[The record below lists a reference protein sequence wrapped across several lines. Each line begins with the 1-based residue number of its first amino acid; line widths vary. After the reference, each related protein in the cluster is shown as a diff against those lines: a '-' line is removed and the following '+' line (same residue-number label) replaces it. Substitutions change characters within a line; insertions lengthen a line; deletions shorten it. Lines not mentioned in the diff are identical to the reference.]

1 MEYETSPNGLLQSAR
16 NGLPHVSW
24 PTFFAVVVFACIT
37 TRFVSGLQSQRR
49 DQDPSKPRA
58 VLLAPY
64 WFPWI
69 GHGFPFLWNHVNF
82 FMRTR
87 ESMNEPVFGLYLRG
101 EKHNAVLSPHMMKT
115 VFSAED
121 ASSAHVLD
129 QALQNVFGDRGLT
142 RKLKLAQNQGIS
154 DNATSIINGKP
165 FITDASS
172 AITRLVQGNMPNL
185 VSFCRSLVDQNPW
198 ERGSSQVELPDEGDQ
213 SFCEANL
220 FALVSNF
227 VGHITTTFLMGDA
240 FVEAFPGLSE
250 DLGTLDSSYVTLFI
264 GTPRY
269 IPHPSASAGHA
280 ARDRLRHIMSIFHRA
295 LVAWDDGIDPGIEL
309 RDLDD
314 ASELV
319 KDRMRTFCKLELS
332 PGASAAGHLSL
343 YYELIEHT
351 SKIAFWTIT
360 HLFSDPPLLEQVRK
374 EISSYV
380 VASRPSRQET
390 GFPFDEPPRLSLD
403 IEKVL
408 ESCPL
413 FRACYYET
421 VRLHSAGITSKKLA
435 SDITLSESAEEA
447 AYGLTE
453 PRTYTIRKDEKVIL
467 SHGAYHH
474 DPRYFSNP
482 DQYDPLRFLVTD
494 PATGK
499 QQADLNI
506 LAPFAGGLYGTTN
519 GAFIERT
526 ILIFTAGVVAMWEI
540 EPKSGKSLAVPG
552 HKISWGAFR
561 PTKELRVKMKSR
573 V

>member
-1 MEYETSPNGLLQSAR
+1 
-16 NGLPHVSW
+16 
-24 PTFFAVVVFACIT
+24 
-37 TRFVSGLQSQRR
+37 
-49 DQDPSKPRA
+49 
-58 VLLAPY
+58 
-64 WFPWI
+64 
-69 GHGFPFLWNHVNF
+69 
-82 FMRTR
+82 
-87 ESMNEPVFGLYLRG
+87 MNEPVFGIYLRG
-101 EKHNAVLSPHMMKT
+101 EKHNAVISPSMMKT

-129 QALQNVFGDRGLT
+129 QALQNVFGDRTLT
-142 RKLKLAQNQGIS
+142 RKLNLTQDKGIK
-154 DNATSIINGKP
+154 DNASSIIHSKA
-165 FITDASS
+165 FVTEASS
-172 AITRLVQGNMPNL
+172 AITRLVESHIPNL

-198 ERGSSQVELPDEGDQ
+198 ERGSSQVELPNEEDQ

-220 FALVSNF
+220 FALISNF

-295 LVAWDDGIDPGIEL
+295 LAAWDDGIDAGIEL
-309 RDLDD
+309 RDLDNV
-314 ASELV
+314 SELV
-319 KDRMRTFCKLELS
+319 KDRMRTFRKLELS
-332 PGASAAGHLSL
+332 SGASAAGHLSL

-351 SKIAFWTIT
+351 SKIAFWAIT
-360 HLFSDPPLLEQVRK
+360 HLFSDAPLLEQVRK
-374 EISSYV
+374 EISPYV
-380 VASRPSRQET
+380 IASRPSRQET

-421 VRLHSAGITSKKLA
+421 LRLHSAGITSKKLA
-435 SDITLSESAEEA
+435 SDITLSESADEA

-453 PRTYTIRKDEKVIL
+453 PRSYTIRKGEKVIL
-467 SHGAYHH
+467 PHGAYHH

-482 DQYDPLRFLVTD
+482 DQFDPLRYLVTD
-494 PATGK
+494 PTTGK
-499 QQADLNI
+499 QWADPDI
-506 LAPFAGGLYGTTN
+506 LAPFAGGLYGSTN
-519 GAFIERT
+519 GGFIERT

-540 EPKSGKSLAVPG
+540 EPKNGKILTVPG
-552 HKISWGAFR
+552 HKTSWGAFR
-561 PTKELRVKMKSR
+561 PSKELRVNMRSR